1 MSGKRDSG
9 AMKAAQAVRILA
21 LAAEDDFEAAKKK
34 YRKRVLV
41 WMRALRGMMIVMGI
55 WKSRRF

>member
-34 YRKRVLV
+34 IPEADGTVPPGLS
-41 WMRALRGMMIVMGI
+41 W
-55 WKSRRF
+55 RR